1 MYVEYVN
8 ARVHGMAGRLLNHHE
23 FERLIAQ
30 TSVEGVIEEL
40 EKTPYRDDVLEARTL
55 HSGIRGVEYALRKNL
70 GKTFQKIYK
79 LTRGEE
85 SARYITIF
93 LKRWDIQNI
102 KTILRGKNIQAPP
115 EEIAEC
121 LIPAGTLDET
131 TLLELLKQ
139 TDARAVVDLLA
150 TWHIEYS
157 VPLTRYIGEFSAHRN
172 LWKLEY
178 ALDQYYYHSAL
189 GQCAGGR
196 TDDLIMQDF
205 LGTEID
211 ATNLKNILILVR
223 DDIPPEEGETVL
235 LDGGKVFS
243 HQQLTGMI
251 RARGIGEVLKNLE
264 GTKYSFLCGTN
275 PEIVS
280 AGKVSAIEK
289 EIDRFLIRKG
299 IGMFR
304 GDPFSFTIVIGFLW
318 SKMNEITN
326 IRVIARAREAGLPD
340 EVMEEETFYV

>member
-102 KTILRGKNIQAPP
+102 KTILRGKNIQAPN

-131 TLLELLKQ
+131 TLIELLKQ
-139 TDARAVVDLLA
+139 NDAGPSL
-150 TWHIEYS
+150 TCWQPGIIEYS
-157 VPLTRYIGEFSAHRN
+157 VPMTRYIGEFSEQRN

-178 ALDQYYYHSAL
+178 ALDEYYYHSAL
-189 GQCAGGR
+189 GHSCEGR
-196 TDDLIMQDF
+196 T
-205 LGTEID
+205 
-211 ATNLKNILILVR
+211 
-223 DDIPPEEGETVL
+223 
-235 LDGGKVFS
+235 
-243 HQQLTGMI
+243 
-251 RARGIGEVLKNLE
+251 
-264 GTKYSFLCGTN
+264 
-275 PEIVS
+275 
-280 AGKVSAIEK
+280 
-289 EIDRFLIRKG
+289 
-299 IGMFR
+299 
-304 GDPFSFTIVIGFLW
+304 
-318 SKMNEITN
+318 
-326 IRVIARAREAGLPD
+326 
-340 EVMEEETFYV
+340 